1 MAKRS
6 ICTIKKADID
16 ELGFR
21 KLSNGPLASNQGGGP
36 SRAYAHCGNSLVPG
50 PLIITKLNSYFH

>member
-21 KLSNGPLASNQGGGP
+21 KLSNGPLASNQGWP
-36 SRAYAHCGNSLVPG
+36 SRAYANGSNSLVPG
-50 PLIITKLNSYFH
+50 PLIKQKLNSYFH

>member
-16 ELGFR
+16 ELGFS
-21 KLSNGPLASNQGGGP
+21 KLSNGPLASNQGG
-36 SRAYAHCGNSLVPG
+36 
-50 PLIITKLNSYFH
+50 PLGLMRTAAIA